1 MRRQIRA
8 EVEGIQ
14 PLDAVE
20 RLHISNT
27 LAWIDSGAPL
37 YRIKKPDVPP
47 KHLISYFL
55 LVDDDYVLLVD
66 HINAELWLPTGGH
79 LDPEEHPRATVVR
92 EAFEELGIDAVFK
105 QESPLF
111 LTETETVGKTAGH
124 VDVSIWYLLRG
135 DREQKLIYDNT
146 EFTSVHWFHRN
157 EVPLERTD
165 PHMAR
170 FLTKLYSV

>member
-66 HINAELWLPTGGH
+66 HLSLIHISEPTR
-79 LDPEEHPRATVVR
+79 P
-92 EAFEELGIDAVFK
+92 
-105 QESPLF
+105 
-111 LTETETVGKTAGH
+111 
-124 VDVSIWYLLRG
+124 Y
-135 DREQKLIYDNT
+135 
-146 EFTSVHWFHRN
+146 
-157 EVPLERTD
+157 
-165 PHMAR
+165 
-170 FLTKLYSV
+170 

>member
-1 MRRQIRA
+1 MRSQIRA
-8 EVEGIQ
+8 EIDGIQ
-14 PLDAVE
+14 PLDALE
-20 RLHISNT
+20 RLHIANT

-37 YRIKKPDVPP
+37 FRIQKPDIPP

-79 LDPEEHPRATVVR
+79 VDPEEHPRTTVAR

-105 QESPLF
+105 QKSPIF

-124 VDVSIWYLLRG
+124 IDVSIWYVLRG
-135 DREQKLIYDNT
+135 SRNQELVYDNT
-146 EFTSVHWFHRN
+146 EFTSVHWFHRKD
-157 EVPLERTD
+157 VPLERSD
-165 PHMAR
+165 QHMER
-170 FLTKLYSV
+170 LLSKLYPD

>member
-1 MRRQIRA
+1 MRSQIRA
-8 EVEGIQ
+8 EIDGIQ
-14 PLDAVE
+14 PLDALE
-20 RLHISNT
+20 RLHIANT

-37 YRIKKPDVPP
+37 FRIQKPDIPP

-79 LDPEEHPRATVVR
+79 VDPEEHPRTTVAR

-105 QESPLF
+105 QKSPIL

-124 VDVSIWYLLRG
+124 IDVSIWYVLRG
-135 DREQKLIYDNT
+135 SRNQELVYDNT
-146 EFTSVHWFHRN
+146 EFTSVHWFHRKD
-157 EVPLERTD
+157 VPLERSD
-165 PHMAR
+165 QHMER
-170 FLTKLYSV
+170 LLSKLYPD